1 MSSKVSGVLALIGK
15 WLLVPAVFGLVGYYI
30 VGPRLGLTEVAKS
43 TPQFHQPADG
53 SESET
58 PKFSGEPEVN
68 VEVQKPVKRSTFTRK
83 KKKKPEPS
91 LEPANTPPLAEPP
104 PEHDNP

>member
-30 VGPRLGLTEVAKS
+30 VGPRLGLAETAKPA
-43 TPQFHQPADG
+43 PQIQRATDE
-53 SESET
+53 SEPET
-58 PKFSGEPEVN
+58 PKFTGEPEVN
-68 VEVQKPVKRSTFTRK
+68 VEVQKPVRRSTFTRK
-83 KKKKPEPS
+83 KKKKPEPP

-104 PEHDNP
+104 PGDDNP